1 MTAPRLLLSATQA
14 LLEGWFGPVV
24 VDGAEW
30 MSLGG
35 CHGDEDGF
43 FRVHDGLVGLT
54 YMEPERVFL
63 DLSRAECRDRVVRV
77 LGGTDWVYV
86 ASAVGWWLWL
96 DRQPSDRGEGRYYPA
111 SGPALAGLDPNDDT
125 RLPDGSRLVD
135 ALALAAVARHILGGA
150 P

>member
-1 MTAPRLLLSATQA
+1 MEYLKRDM
-14 LLEGWFGPVV
+14 G
-24 VDGAEW
+24 
-30 MSLGG
+30 SL
-35 CHGDEDGF
+35 
-43 FRVHDGLVGLT
+43 T
-54 YMEPERVFL
+54 L

-86 ASAVGWWLWL
+86 PSVVGWRLWL

-111 SGPALAGLDPNDDT
+111 SGPALAGLDPTDDT

-135 ALALAAVARHILGGA
+135 ALALAAVARHVLGATAPDASSPFLTIGEDALERARAATGA